1 MGAIPLSE
9 DCCMPLAGDVMTRAE
24 ALDWIAEMFEEP
36 KGRLR
41 SDTPRSDIPA
51 WDSLGQLILMSALD
65 QQFGI
70 RLEQSELASLASVQ
84 NVLDILARHHCL
96 DL

>member
-1 MGAIPLSE
+1 
-9 DCCMPLAGDVMTRAE
+9 MTRAD

-41 SDTPRSDIPA
+41 SDTPRRDIAA

-70 RLEQSELASLASVQ
+70 RLEQAELTGLASVRDI
-84 NVLDILARHHCL
+84 LDILIRHDHL
-96 DL
+96 QER

>member
-1 MGAIPLSE
+1 MQ
-9 DCCMPLAGDVMTRAE
+9 LAGDVMTHAE

-36 KGRLR
+36 KGRIR
-41 SDTPRSDIPA
+41 SDTPRRDIPA

-70 RLEQSELASLASVQ
+70 RLGQSELGGLASVQ
-84 NVLDILARHHCL
+84 DILDILARHEQL
-96 DL
+96 QDI

>member
-1 MGAIPLSE
+1 MQ
-9 DCCMPLAGDVMTRAE
+9 LAGDVMTHSE

-36 KGRLR
+36 KDRLR
-41 SDTPRSDIPA
+41 SETPRSEIPS

-84 NVLDILARHHCL
+84 DILDILTRHDCL
-96 DL
+96 DR